1 MRFSQSTHLL
11 MCLFLETLM
20 SIIRTGLPILVIL
33 IDLVKSVII
42 FLSQTKMYQRLLA
55 GFGILVFFTN
65 LSSMG
70 MVLDLLFSVVDG
82 FRWFWMGS
90 LHNNDQLMLEFH
102 KTPFLVLHFSYY
114 TLMSFPVILLSM
126 LDDTTLSILS
136 VIRHLTCGKN

>member
-42 FLSQTKMYQRLLA
+42 FVSQTKMYQRLLA

-82 FRWFWMGS
+82 FRWF
-90 LHNNDQLMLEFH
+90 
-102 KTPFLVLHFSYY
+102 
-114 TLMSFPVILLSM
+114 
-126 LDDTTLSILS
+126 
-136 VIRHLTCGKN
+136 